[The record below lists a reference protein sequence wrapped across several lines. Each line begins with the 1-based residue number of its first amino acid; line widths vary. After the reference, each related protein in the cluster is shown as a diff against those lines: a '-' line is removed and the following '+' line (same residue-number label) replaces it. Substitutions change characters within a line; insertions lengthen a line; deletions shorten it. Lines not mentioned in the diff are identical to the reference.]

1 MNTVRCYI
9 GTMELIVTATAHVPG
24 YENGYIEDVV
34 RRSSTT
40 KARLLHYFPPGD
52 DEEPMESE
60 ESMDSWCGM
69 IPFYSTVITVI
80 GEHVDHSTLTG
91 K

>member
-1 MNTVRCYI
+1 MS
-9 GTMELIVTATAHVPG
+9 HVEG
-24 YENGYIEDVV
+24 YADGYIEDVV

-52 DEEPMESE
+52 DEETSQ
-60 ESMDSWCGM
+60 SDDNMDTWC
-69 IPFYSTVITVI
+69 

-91 K
+91 TIESYVPLITRLDSGHVCG